1 MKLLRSMAL
10 LSALVVIAGYAT
22 TEAARPETGNPVV
35 RLEITA
41 LHQSSN
47 RQVSSY
53 GSGFFVTFDG
63 YIVTNEHVVRP
74 IVEKE
79 RCKTQVVKVRIN
91 QGQRDEQVVTGTIFA
106 SDRVADLAV
115 VKIPGS
121 QNRPVLTLAV
131 PHTLQPG
138 TPVRAQGYPLG
149 GPYKET
155 QGIVIADLPAN
166 TVRPTSLI
174 LCSAPVQPGNSGG
187 PVLDGQGN
195 VIGVA
200 VAVSHIKLLQDVKPM
215 QEAARDTLTKMRS
228 ALAEA
233 GKEMQA
239 QGDKEGYVARMEA
252 LAKQGMAALDKYAKQ
267 SWVLAEAVLHPDKT
281 HVIAVA
287 DVIRLLDQWRVKRQP
302 FIGSGQT

>member
-1 MKLLRSMAL
+1 VRSMAL
-10 LSALVVIAGYAT
+10 LSALVLSAAIAGYAT
-22 TEAARPETGNPVV
+22 TEAASRPDNSNPVV

-47 RQVSSY
+47 RQVNSY
-53 GSGFFVTFDG
+53 GSGFFVTPDG

-74 IVEKE
+74 IVGKE
-79 RCKTQVVKVRIN
+79 RCKTQTVKVRVN
-91 QGQRDEQVVTGTIFA
+91 QGRRDEQVVTGAIFA
-106 SDRVADLAV
+106 SDPLTDLPV
-115 VKIPGS
+115 VKIPGV
-121 QNRPVLTLAV
+121 QNWPVLNLSA
-131 PHTLQPG
+131 PSTLQLG

-166 TVRPTSLI
+166 TVRPTGLI
-174 LCSAPVQPGNSGG
+174 LCSAPVRPGNSGG

-228 ALAEA
+228 KLAEA
-233 GKEMQA
+233 SKEVQA

-252 LAKQGMAALDKYAKQ
+252 LAKQGMAALDKYAEQ
-267 SWVLAEAVLHPDKT
+267 SWVLAEAVIQPDKT

-287 DVIRLLDQWRVKRQP
+287 DVNRLLDQWRVRR
-302 FIGSGQT
+302 

>member
-1 MKLLRSMAL
+1 MKLLKSMAV
-10 LSALVVIAGYAT
+10 LSALLVIAGYAA
-22 TEAARPETGNPVV
+22 TEAASRPETANPVV

-53 GSGFFVTFDG
+53 GSGFFVTPDG
-63 YIVTNEHVVRP
+63 YLVTNEHVVRP
-74 IVEKE
+74 IVGKE
-79 RCKTQVVKVRIN
+79 RCKTQTVKVRIN
-91 QGQRDEQVVTGTIFA
+91 QGQRNEQVVTGKIFA
-106 SDRVADLAV
+106 SDHVADLAV

-121 QNRPVLTLAV
+121 QNRPVLTLSA
-131 PHTLQPG
+131 PHTLQLG

-149 GPYKET
+149 GSYKET

-166 TVRPTSLI
+166 TLRPTGLI

-200 VAVSHIKLLQDVKPM
+200 VALSHVKVLQDVKPM
-215 QEAARDTLTKMRS
+215 QDAAKDALTKMR
-228 ALAEA
+228 ATLAEA
-233 GKEMQA
+233 GEKIKSKF
-239 QGDKEGYVARMEA
+239 DKDGYGARIEA
-252 LAKQGMAALDKYAKQ
+252 LANQGMAALDKHAEQ
-267 SWVLAEAVLHPDKT
+267 SWILAKAVLHPNKT

-287 DVIRLLDQWRVKRQP
+287 DLNRFLNQWCVRR
-302 FIGSGQT
+302 